1 MLSLTK
7 KSEAQPVAA
16 PLWHANFRNFERLPD
31 TKVVRTTFFVNT
43 AAIAATV
50 CLLLWLGFRE
60 YHIYSLGEQIAD
72 AQRQVD
78 SNTKQNNEA
87 IRLTKIFAD
96 EERKMLEAIAYR
108 RTPISPAEFITSL
121 GASLPKEVSV
131 ESVDARMTEA
141 SGGTYVVKGLVA
153 GTPDQASGA
162 ASRYVDMLR
171 AHSRLGTVFDP
182 ITLTNLSR
190 DASSGFLTFEI
201 VMKVKPDTKEKK

>member
-1 MLSLTK
+1 
-7 KSEAQPVAA
+7 
-16 PLWHANFRNFERLPD
+16 
-31 TKVVRTTFFVNT
+31 
-43 AAIAATV
+43 
-50 CLLLWLGFRE
+50 
-60 YHIYSLGEQIAD
+60 
-72 AQRQVD
+72 
-78 SNTKQNNEA
+78 
-87 IRLTKIFAD
+87 
-96 EERKMLEAIAYR
+96 MLEAIAYR

-201 VMKVKPDTKEKK
+201 VMKVKPDAKEKK